1 MPPEALYDMAITSRA
16 VPSMGARTETDA
28 SGDGDRLVPA
38 DEEFLT
44 VGDVADRLRVHPQTV
59 RAWIARGDLR
69 AIRIGRTVRVRQ
81 TDFQEM
87 LERARIPPRM
97 RAASPDPDDRAR
109 LAR

>member
-1 MPPEALYDMAITSRA
+1 MPPEALHDVAITSRA
-16 VPSMGARTETDA
+16 VPSIETRTENDA
-28 SGDGDRLVPA
+28 SGDGDRPVPA

-44 VGDVADRLRVHPQTV
+44 VGDVADRLRVHAQTV

-97 RAASPDPDDRAR
+97 QNGEP
-109 LAR
+109 

>member
-1 MPPEALYDMAITSRA
+1 LPPEALYDMAITSRA
-16 VPSMGARTETDA
+16 VPSMETQTENHA
-28 SGDGDRLVPA
+28 SREGDRPMPA
-38 DEEFLT
+38 DDECLT

-97 RAASPDPDDRAR
+97 HAASPHPGDRAGV
-109 LAR
+109 AR

>member
-1 MPPEALYDMAITSRA
+1 LPPEVLYDMAITSSA
-16 VPSMGARTETDA
+16 VPSMETRTENDA
-28 SGDGDRLVPA
+28 SGDGDRPVPA

-44 VGDVADRLRVHPQTV
+44 VGDVTDRLRVHPQAV

-81 TDFQEM
+81 TDFQDM
-87 LERARIPPRM
+87 LERGRIPRRM
-97 RAASPDPDDRAR
+97 HAASPDPGDRAR